1 MFSPMDFISAF
12 VAHGNC
18 SLKAKGRLR
27 RLAGVVK
34 IHYLISARKVGA
46 WSALWRGSSDA
57 MKLQAVDIVITAT
70 LAATTLII
78 KFNGYNELEKAT

>member
-1 MFSPMDFISAF
+1 MDFISAF

-46 WSALWRGSSDA
+46 WSALWHGSSDA
-57 MKLQAVDIVITAT
+57 MKLHAVDIAITAT
-70 LAATTLII
+70 LAVTTRII
-78 KFNGYNELEKAT
+78 RFNWNDKLERAA